1 MFYHSNR
8 KVTNTEVGARELA
21 IAVTDL
27 TCQFW
32 VKVEDVGTID

>member
-1 MFYHSNR
+1 MFYHSNI

-21 IAVTDL
+21 IPVTDL

-32 VKVEDVGTID
+32 VNVEDVGTVN